1 MRSQTSG
8 FRSVGVCDSVCD
20 GVCDG
25 VCVAVCVA
33 VCVSEMSRM
42 IITSS
47 QRLAADSSRMQR

>member
-8 FRSVGVCDSVCD
+8 FRSVGVCDS
-20 GVCDG
+20 VCDG